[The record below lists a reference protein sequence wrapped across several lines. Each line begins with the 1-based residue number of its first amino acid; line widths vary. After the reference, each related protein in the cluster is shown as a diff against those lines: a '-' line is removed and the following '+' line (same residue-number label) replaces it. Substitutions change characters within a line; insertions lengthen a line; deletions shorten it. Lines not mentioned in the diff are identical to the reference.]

1 MRLGIYI
8 LMFFCA
14 LTTARAASMAKS
26 ATDSLMKQLDNVIA
40 MRPKYQQLKEQRL
53 DSLHAELRRCGD
65 SERCFDLLNELFGEY
80 HPFISDSA
88 YAITLRQEKLA
99 RDLGDSNKVM
109 NALMNRANILSPTGM
124 YHETLGIINS
134 IELEDVPDYMRP
146 YYFHIKRTVYG
157 HLADYAAFD
166 NEKRRYKT
174 ITDMYRDSLLSVND
188 PESMSYAL
196 IHADQLNEKGRPR
209 EAIEILENYIANNEL
224 DEHSRAICAWT
235 LAVAYGMAGDSE
247 NQKKQLILS
256 AISDMKSAVR
266 EYVSLRQLALLLY
279 SEGDLDRAYRFLNIA
294 VDDAVKYNARQ
305 RFLELNECY
314 PQINAIYVDTVRRQ
328 HKNLVRTIIFI
339 TVLIVALLVLLLVMR
354 KQMHRI
360 ATARRLEEE
369 ANRQLSELNSELQR
383 SNLRLAEA
391 YNEISDISEL
401 KETYISS
408 YMNQCLFYIEK
419 LDSYRKAIGKLAN
432 SGKSDDLKK
441 LVKSSA
447 MIDEELKAFYDQFDQ
462 TFLGLFP
469 SFIEDFNA
477 LLQPSEQI
485 TPKRPDTL
493 NPELRIYALIRLG
506 ITDSDKIAKFLR
518 YSLTTIYN
526 YRTKIRNKAL
536 GDRNSLEA
544 EVMNISRRPKV
555 G

>member
-1 MRLGIYI
+1 MRLGVYI

-14 LTTARAASMAKS
+14 LMAAQAASRAKS
-26 ATDSLMKQLDNVIA
+26 TTDSLMKQLDSVIT
-40 MRPKYQQLKEQRL
+40 MRPEYQRLKEQRL
-53 DSLHAELRRCGD
+53 DSLHSELRMCDD
-65 SERCFDLLNELFGEY
+65 SARHFDLLNELFNEY
-80 HPFISDSA
+80 YPFISDSA
-88 YAITLRQEKLA
+88 YAITLRQERLA
-99 RDLGDSNKVM
+99 RDLGDSSRVINS
-109 NALMNRANILSPTGM
+109 LMNRANILSATGM
-124 YHETLGIINS
+124 YHETLS
-134 IELEDVPDYMRP
+134 ITDSIRFEDVPDYMRP
-146 YYFHIKRTVYG
+146 YYFHTKRTVYG

-166 NEKRRYKT
+166 NEKRRYRKL
-174 ITDMYRDSLLSVND
+174 TDIYRDSLLCVND
-188 PESMSYAL
+188 PESMAYAL

-209 EAIEILENYIANNEL
+209 EAIEILENYIAGHDL
-224 DEHSRAICAWT
+224 DEHSRAVCAWT

-247 NQKKQLILS
+247 NQKKQLIKS
-256 AISDMKSAVR
+256 AISDMKSSVR
-266 EYVSLRQLALLLY
+266 EYVSLRELALLLY

-294 VDDAVKYNARQ
+294 IDDAVKCNARQ
-305 RFLELNECY
+305 RIIELNNFY
-314 PQINAIYVDTVRRQ
+314 PHINAIYVDTVRRQ
-328 HKNLVRTIIFI
+328 HKNLVRTVIII

-360 ATARRLEEE
+360 ARARRQVEE
-369 ANRQLSELNSELQR
+369 ANRQLNELNAELQQ
-383 SNLRLAEA
+383 SNHRLAEA

-462 TFLGLFP
+462 TFLNLFP
-469 SFIEDFNA
+469 SFVEDFNA
-477 LLQPSEQI
+477 LLQPNEQI
-485 TPKRPDTL
+485 TPKRPGSL

-526 YRTKIRNKAL
+526 YRTKVRNKAL